1 MKGRFYSKPMV
12 RFQIGSTKI
21 IFEPSAEGRA
31 VILQELVHPEF
42 ELRHGDTITH
52 IASTWATE
60 ERAGRIGVLVAGV
73 FRDPSWPAGRV
84 R

>member
-1 MKGRFYSKPMV
+1 
-12 RFQIGSTKI
+12 
-21 IFEPSAEGRA
+21 
-31 VILQELVHPEF
+31 LQELVHPEF